1 MAQKILAI
9 TGNVTVTPLQGMNPA
24 WHDLAYEISQ
34 WNDVENPYAFAIL
47 LVPGF
52 NTVYLTAAQKY
63 KLSDGQVIT
72 TAGTYTIG
80 PNEAGRESKLTKYI
94 IFRTNT
100 PYFTQN
106 FSSYPNISMI
116 GKILMVYNL
125 NNDLSEITFNGC
137 YIPYFF
143 NDIKVTNPI
152 IFNGVRKPLVLK
164 NNHFSQNRMTSYTFP
179 QFAPD
184 ATDAEKT
191 INIPDYAFSSFNA
204 LSDIIY
210 PTGLLS
216 LTLNNYIFLNCN
228 FTSIILP
235 SGLNYLYILGSS
247 IISSNPNFA
256 YLFIS
261 KPSLGFKM
269 VTGFGGNIGSFRVE
283 LENNWNFTIVLN
295 STTLSLTSSDMELYI
310 LNKLADYRST
320 NGEDVYVTIS
330 SNSLVTWNATDASGN
345 ALTGNANWIANF
357 HVGETVIVNI
367 AGTNRSYTIQNINS
381 NNQMVMTNSAN
392 MVAGTYLLN
401 NNKIVTLG
409 ATNLAQ
415 LSITQI
421 AIATTKKWQLT

>member
-1 MAQKILAI
+1 
-9 TGNVTVTPLQGMNPA
+9 
-24 WHDLAYEISQ
+24 
-34 WNDVENPYAFAIL
+34 
-47 LVPGF
+47 
-52 NTVYLTAAQKY
+52 
-63 KLSDGQVIT
+63 
-72 TAGTYTIG
+72 
-80 PNEAGRESKLTKYI
+80 
-94 IFRTNT
+94 
-100 PYFTQN
+100 
-106 FSSYPNISMI
+106 
-116 GKILMVYNL
+116 
-125 NNDLSEITFNGC
+125 
-137 YIPYFF
+137 
-143 NDIKVTNPI
+143 
-152 IFNGVRKPLVLK
+152 
-164 NNHFSQNRMTSYTFP
+164 MTSYTFP
-179 QFAPD
+179 KFAPD

-415 LSITQI
+415 LSSTQI